1 MFYFH
6 HQQSGKFKHGCLIV
20 VGRQKRLN
28 FRVAQSVQSVKSG
41 FLMEGTSMML
51 IRIYP
56 NLLLPWVVWMSCV
69 GMLGCGTGA
78 KLDHSQLPP
87 EASDTSKNS
96 IYSFK
101 LKDIDGFPIPLSRY
115 EGKVLLVVNVASEC
129 RFTDQYA
136 NLQRLYM
143 KYRDRGFVVLGFPS
157 NDFGRQEPG
166 SNAEIK
172 EFTTHQFNIMFPLF
186 SKISVKGERI
196 HPLYQCLTNRE
207 MNGEF
212 GGPIT
217 WNFNK
222 FLIDRN
228 GKTVGRFGS
237 EIDPLD
243 PRITQA
249 IDAAL
254 E

>member
-1 MFYFH
+1 
-6 HQQSGKFKHGCLIV
+6 
-20 VGRQKRLN
+20 
-28 FRVAQSVQSVKSG
+28 
-41 FLMEGTSMML
+41 
-51 IRIYP
+51 
-56 NLLLPWVVWMSCV
+56 MSCV
-69 GMLGCGTGA
+69 GLLGCGTGI
-78 KLDHSQLPP
+78 KSDQSQVPT
-87 EASDTSKNS
+87 EAFDNQKSS
-96 IYSFK
+96 IYSLK
-101 LKDIDGFPIPLSRY
+101 PKDIDGFPIPLSRY

-143 KYRDRGFVVLGFPS
+143 KYRERGFVVLGFPS

-186 SKISVKGERI
+186 SKITVKGERI
-196 HPLYQCLTNRE
+196 HPLYQCLTSQDI
-207 MNGEF
+207 NGEF
-212 GGPIT
+212 GGPVT

-222 FLIDRN
+222 FLIDRH
-228 GKTVGRFGS
+228 GKTIGRFGS
-237 EIDPLD
+237 ETDPLD

-249 IDAAL
+249 IEVAL